1 MFFGYYGPSGT
12 PVPTKV
18 SSCFVV
24 ADNPEPPLCKGRWH
38 AKRDGGIVVGTGVP
52 TVRDINQTTDTK
64 NFMVALGLNQNL
76 FQGFWR
82 VQRTFFQKGSLA
94 VPRSPFPYS
103 FSSIRPDKAAVDNC
117 EKYTRQMPV
126 SGSL

>member
-18 SSCFVV
+18 ISCFVV

-64 NFMVALGLNQNL
+64 NFMVALGLNKNL
-76 FQGFWR
+76 FQDFWR
-82 VQRTFFQKGSLA
+82 VRRTFFQKGSLA
-94 VPRSPFPYS
+94 VLP
-103 FSSIRPDKAAVDNC
+103 FSSIRPDKAEVDNC